1 MIPRSPVTTGRRR
14 ANANMETNAASPTLE
29 RKAAKSLK
37 AAAKA
42 EKAAEVGAVHAH
54 EVHDL
59 ALNPA
64 PAGRVV
70 EAEVVPAAL
79 GVAEDQAPNHRKVL
93 ALLRVLKEGPRD
105 SVEILQ
111 QKLYAGHISRTNA
124 NPRNVLTSTMDHVG
138 SIRKGTARKENIA
151 SFNTLTNPAL
161 PQGALLTG
169 SRPTRRGRKAR
180 RTAKQETDR
189 TRPLPEEGAL
199 KREKGRRVKRK
210 AMIRNPLPA
219 HLEAVEARTRKI
231 KRIKRK
237 PRSLLLCLLWSIREK

>member
-1 MIPRSPVTTGRRR
+1 MEWLDTIPRNPVTIGRRR
-14 ANANMETNAASPTLE
+14 VNASAETNAVFPTLE

-54 EVHDL
+54 GVHDL

-70 EAEVVPAAL
+70 EAEAVPAAL
-79 GVAEDQAPNHRKVL
+79 RVAEDQAPNHRKVL

-105 SVEILQ
+105 SVGTLQ
-111 QKLYAGHISRTNA
+111 QKLYAVRISRTNA
-124 NPRNVLTSTMDHVG
+124 NPRNAHTSTMDHVG
-138 SIRKGTARKENIA
+138 STRKGTARKAKTA
-151 SFNTLTNPAL
+151 SFNTSMNPAL

-199 KREKGRRVKRK
+199 KREKG
-210 AMIRNPLPA
+210 
-219 HLEAVEARTRKI
+219 
-231 KRIKRK
+231 
-237 PRSLLLCLLWSIREK
+237 